1 MTKVTPCQG
10 FELSLQKNRMQK
22 KLPKSSESIMPIL
35 TSFKEKA
42 SAIYGRKL
50 KKVILYGSYA
60 RGIANRDSDIDL
72 MIVLSDMESPFTEIE
87 RLTEIKFSIGLD
99 HDVFISTNPVSE
111 DVFSHSTLPLFK
123 NVFRDGIE
131 V

>member
-1 MTKVTPCQG
+1 
-10 FELSLQKNRMQK
+10 MQK
-22 KLPKSSESIMPIL
+22 ILPKSSENIMPIL
-35 TSFKEKA
+35 SSFKEKA
-42 SAIYGRKL
+42 SSIYGRKL

-60 RGIANRDSDIDL
+60 RGIANQDSDIDL
-72 MIVLSDMESPFTEIE
+72 MIVLSEMESLFAEIE
-87 RLTEIKFSIGLD
+87 RLTDIKFSIGLE

-111 DVFSHSTLPLFK
+111 DIFSHSKLPFFK

>member
-1 MTKVTPCQG
+1 
-10 FELSLQKNRMQK
+10 MQK
-22 KLPKSSESIMPIL
+22 HIPEVSEDIIPIL
-35 TSFKEKA
+35 TRFKDQA
-42 SAIYGRKL
+42 RNVYGRKL

-60 RGIANRDSDIDL
+60 KGIANQDSDIDL

-87 RLTEIKFSIGLD
+87 RLTDIKFSIGLE

-111 DVFSHSTLPLFK
+111 DSFSHSKLPIFK

>member
-1 MTKVTPCQG
+1 
-10 FELSLQKNRMQK
+10 MQK
-22 KLPKSSESIMPIL
+22 ILPKSSENIMPIL
-35 TSFKEKA
+35 SSFKEKA
-42 SAIYGRKL
+42 SSIYGRKL

-60 RGIANRDSDIDL
+60 RGIANQDSDIDL
-72 MIVLSDMESPFTEIE
+72 MIVLSEMESPFTEIE
-87 RLTEIKFSIGLD
+87 RLTDIKFSIGLE

-111 DVFSHSTLPLFK
+111 DIFSHSKLPFFK